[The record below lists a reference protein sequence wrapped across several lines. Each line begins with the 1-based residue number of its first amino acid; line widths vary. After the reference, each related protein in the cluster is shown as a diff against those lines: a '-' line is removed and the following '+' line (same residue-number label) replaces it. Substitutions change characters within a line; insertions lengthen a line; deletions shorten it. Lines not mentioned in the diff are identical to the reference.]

1 MEDSEIVLSKKD
13 SEEVVIKEDVKF
25 QYFWYLFVLFAIYL
39 ISNLI
44 PAIFFMIYFFFFFIP
59 SFLESPTFLSVFIN
73 LEPLLA
79 LITMPLVIIG
89 CYLLRLFLIG
99 FVARLFWA
107 LTEKKSPTQPGIIPR
122 NFPSKTLNYYHIRSF
137 ILKYPKILIR
147 ILSNFE
153 IISLL

>member
-1 MEDSEIVLSKKD
+1 MIPRIDMEESETIVRKKG
-13 SEEVVIKEDVKF
+13 SEKKIIKEDVKF
-25 QYFWYLFVLFAIYL
+25 QYFWYLFVLFTIYL

-44 PAIFFMIYFFFFFIP
+44 PAIFFMLYFFFFFIP
-59 SFLESPTFLSVFIN
+59 SFLEFSNFLSIFIN
-73 LEPLLA
+73 FEPLLA

-107 LTEKKSPTQPGIIPR
+107 LTEKKSPSQPGIIPR

-137 ILKYPKILIR
+137 ILKYHKK
-147 ILSNFE
+147 S
-153 IISLL
+153 ISK